1 MKRYCYTPLLI
12 FIIFYGSTQSN
23 HTQMEGLSC
32 VNDYLRNISCV
43 WRNSTDFSGQRC
55 ELEGNRGFGR
65 IWLSVFCNGFLITKI
80 YYHPGRNIKTH
91 PPDKPTVS
99 GDKITWSRGIN
110 FPNDIK
116 QYEFELQFKQAH
128 TSWEMAKPQS
138 VSHGSSVLLDQN
150 KLTVGEVYQ
159 ARVRV
164 KPVEPINEGYL
175 QGEWSNWSPVVS
187 WKSEAGKKEI
197 PLQPVENTPALP
209 DDIRI
214 VLIVGFHVLLVLAVI
229 SLIIYKVNKSNW
241 FLKPKNQHVPDP
253 SKYFQSLHTIHG
265 GNFRKWLGFQ
275 NSVGPFLTP
284 QSCDDI
290 SPVEVSDIWDVSL
303 MDLNAQMSTA
313 MLLPFNQV
321 DSGLEN
327 SGTSHASS
335 SGFAT
340 MGYFYSKSHS
350 GSLCLET
357 CPVYFTYHPEEGPN
371 PALSSSSSS
380 YESLQ
385 SPSYQPKDPLSPDSG
400 FDMAGEE
407 HYEEDQDD
415 GVNNE
420 EETNVTEGNHLVS
433 FIISLSQGS
442 LGSVRPV
449 ESFPPMP
456 VIKPWPELVT
466 APSYSSTSEP
476 AESSVARPSSMI
488 EPCGSGYLTMKEMQE
503 YSNKSI

>member
-1 MKRYCYTPLLI
+1 MPK
-12 FIIFYGSTQSN
+12 
-23 HTQMEGLSC
+23 
-32 VNDYLRNISCV
+32 
-43 WRNSTDFSGQRC
+43 C
-55 ELEGNRGFGR
+55 ELVPVKNHAYLVRSCTLTFEKWDFFFLDK
-65 IWLSVFCNGFLITKI
+65 ICLSVVCNGSLITKMN
-80 YYHPGRNIKTH
+80 YHPGRNIKTH
-91 PPDKPTVS
+91 PPDMPSVR
-99 GDKITWSRGIN
+99 GNNITWSRGIH
-110 FPNDIK
+110 FPKDIK
-116 QYEFELQFKQAH
+116 HYEFELQFKKAH
-128 TSWEMAKPQS
+128 TSWEMAKPQL
-138 VSHGSSVLLDQN
+138 VSHGSSLLLNQN
-150 KLTVGEVYQ
+150 KLTVGEEYQ

-164 KPVEPINEGYL
+164 KPVEPIDEGYL
-175 QGEWSNWSPVVS
+175 QGEWSNWSPAVS
-187 WKSEAGKKEI
+187 WKSETGKKEI
-197 PLQPVENTPALP
+197 QQQPSVERTAALP
-209 DDIRI
+209 SDSHTI
-214 VLIVGFHVLLVLAVI
+214 LIVGFHVLLVLAVI
-229 SLIIYKVNKSNW
+229 SLIIYMKVKKSIR

-253 SKYFQSLHTIHG
+253 SKYFQPLHTIHG
-265 GNFRKWLGFQ
+265 GNFRKWLGVQ

-284 QSCDDI
+284 QSCDYI

-303 MDLNAQMSTA
+303 MDTKSQMSTA
-313 MLLPFNQV
+313 THLYSNQV

-380 YESLQ
+380 YERLQ
-385 SPSYQPKDPLSPDSG
+385 SPSHQPKDPLNPDSG

-415 GVNNE
+415 GVINE
-420 EETNVTEGNHLVS
+420 EETNLTKGNHLVS
-433 FIISLSQGS
+433 FIISLSQSS
-442 LGSVRPV
+442 LGLVCPG

-466 APSYSSTSEP
+466 PPSCSSTSKP
-476 AESSVARPSSMI
+476 AESTVARPSSMI